1 MPPRPGVPRPK
12 GVVRSRPALDARLEL
27 LVTLLAEA
35 RRVPGTLSI
44 DDVVKDGL
52 VEAGL
57 GAAVDLA
64 LHTHIRS
71 GREESKKDLEML
83 KLRLSGLVA
92 AAELDGTQMMAS

>member
-12 GVVRSRPALDARLEL
+12 GVVRNRPALDARLDV

-35 RRVPGTLSI
+35 RQVPGTLSI

-57 GAAVDLA
+57 GAAVDVA

-71 GREESKKDLEML
+71 KQDLEEL
-83 KLRLSGLVA
+83 KFRLRGLVA
-92 AAELDGTQMMAS
+92 AAELEGTQMMAS